1 MYKGIDLKKGVS
13 IKVTEP
19 SEIENTYQ
27 KGIIVDIDQKKILKS
42 METWSIPSDH
52 VKNVQHDDSDILH
65 NLNFDSLNY
74 HLNKDIYKELKEQEV
89 LTTSIDF
96 SGISK
101 KLKSDYLDVY
111 DGVYAEVISTNRFDE
126 DTDLST
132 TYLGQVDMS
141 RKTEAKAEESF
152 AMNAAGHTR
161 GELLD
166 GTECEIL
173 TDTGTSK
180 SYMSKSYYMWCKSL
194 HSMPKFTSTTR
205 KIQVGNGQYV
215 GVLFVIPVIITIQ
228 KHRFEVFMLVS
239 EIHENVD
246 LVLGIK
252 NLFEL
257 EGMIDSRDSCLSFLN
272 RSIPFLAKEEVEV
285 KTKEQ
290 KLITIEAPFLEEI
303 SGMAITKLSDTKS
316 HFALTL
322 KLKFIRNRAMLKVTN
337 STQEKVTFNPEHVVG
352 IVDLRSLGYYK
363 IKQRV
368 LQQNL
373 SHCYHLES
381 AESVCDQYNRLINT
395 LRKEKQE
402 AIVCGKDKYPQ
413 LDDSNERKH
422 MTDKE
427 ILNKYIDLDSSCLT
441 R

>member
-1 MYKGIDLKKGVS
+1 M
-13 IKVTEP
+13 
-19 SEIENTYQ
+19 
-27 KGIIVDIDQKKILKS
+27 KI
-42 METWSIPSDH
+42 
-52 VKNVQHDDSDILH
+52 
-65 NLNFDSLNY
+65 
-74 HLNKDIYKELKEQEV
+74 IYKEVNGQEM
-89 LTTSIDF
+89 LETSIDF
-96 SGISK
+96 SGISE

-141 RKTEAKAEESF
+141 RKTEVKAEESF

-161 GELLD
+161 QELLD
-166 GTECEIL
+166 DMECEIL
-173 TDTGTSK
+173 IDTGMSK
-180 SYMSKSYYMWCKSL
+180 SYMSKSYYMQCRSL
-194 HSMPKFTSTTR
+194 HAMPKFTSTTR
-205 KIQVGNGQYV
+205 RIQVSNGQYV
-215 GVLFVIPVIITIQ
+215 GVLFVIPVIIRIQ
-228 KHRFEVFMLVS
+228 KHGFEVFMLVS

-272 RSIPFLAKEEVEV
+272 RSIPFFAKEEVEV
-285 KTKEQ
+285 KPKEQ
-290 KLITIEAPFLEEI
+290 KLITIETPFLEEI
-303 SGMAITKLSDTKS
+303 SGMAITKLLDTKS
-316 HFALTL
+316 HLALTL

-352 IVDLRSLGYYK
+352 LVDLRSLGYYK
-363 IKQRV
+363 IKQGV

-381 AESVCDQYNRLINT
+381 AESVYDHYNRLINT
-395 LRKEKQE
+395 LREEDQE
-402 AIVCGKDKYPQ
+402 ASVYGKDKYPWF
-413 LDDSNERKH
+413 DDSNERKH
-422 MTDKE
+422 MIDKD
-427 ILNKYIDLDSSCLT
+427 ILDKYIYLDNSCLT